1 MKILRIERC
10 GGCPHMYFD
19 RTIVEYICTHARD
32 KGLIPETGIPDW
44 CPLPDE
50 AVEEMLEIMEK
61 ARRWNEWQQY
71 PNLVALINTFWK
83 ILNENEEYKSEV
95 KDVEK

>member
-10 GGCPHMYFD
+10 VDCPNFPD
-19 RTIVEYICTHARD
+19 IVTPDYRCT
-32 KGLIPETGIPDW
+32 KNIGMSGPETGIPDW